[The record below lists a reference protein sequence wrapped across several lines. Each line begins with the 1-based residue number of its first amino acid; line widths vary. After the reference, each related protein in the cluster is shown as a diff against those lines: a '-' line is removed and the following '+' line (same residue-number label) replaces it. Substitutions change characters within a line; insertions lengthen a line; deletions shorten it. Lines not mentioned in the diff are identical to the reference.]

1 MSVVSDPQTSY
12 DFAALSALKAQA
24 VRDRSND
31 ETIKETAKQFEAMF
45 LQMMLKSMREAVPQ
59 GGLFDS
65 KETQT
70 FEQMLDQQFALAMSE
85 RGSTGLSQMVEQFI
99 RRSQSTADIEPQ
111 QKNLKLE
118 TPSPTALPLV
128 NESDKYRIPEGATQ
142 SFLQL
147 RDQLRLKGGQ

>member
-1 MSVVSDPQTSY
+1 
-12 DFAALSALKAQA
+12 
-24 VRDRSND
+24 
-31 ETIKETAKQFEAMF
+31 MF

-99 RRSQSTADIEPQ
+99 RRSQGTADIEPQ

>member
-12 DFAALSALKAQA
+12 DFSALGALKAQA

-45 LQMMLKSMREAVPQ
+45 LQMMLKSMRDAVPQ

-99 RRSQSTADIEPQ
+99 RRSQGATESEPL
-111 QKNLKLE
+111 KENLKLE
-118 TPSPTALPLV
+118 TSPNALPLV
-128 NESDKYRIPEGATQ
+128 NESDKYRISEGATQ
-142 SFLQL
+142 NYLLL

>member
-12 DFAALSALKAQA
+12 DFSALGALKAQA

-45 LQMMLKSMREAVPQ
+45 LQMMLKSMRDAVPQ

-99 RRSQSTADIEPQ
+99 RRSQGAAESEPLK
-111 QKNLKLE
+111 KNLKLE
-118 TPSPTALPLV
+118 TSPNALPLV
-128 NESDKYRIPEGATQ
+128 NESDKYRVPEGATQ
-142 SFLQL
+142 NYLLL